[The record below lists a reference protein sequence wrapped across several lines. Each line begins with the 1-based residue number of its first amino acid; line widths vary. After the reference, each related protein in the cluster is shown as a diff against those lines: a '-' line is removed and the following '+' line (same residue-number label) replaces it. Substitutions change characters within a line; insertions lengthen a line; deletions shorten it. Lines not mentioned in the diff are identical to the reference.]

1 MFSKSNVLV
10 LSMLESSDWNSNQDE
25 SPAPAVMTA
34 LLGVASAVLFMTGLL
49 VSESFGEFALDI
61 DLKPFFLPYLLI
73 ALSRY
78 GIPTLSVGLGGA
90 IGEGILDVFEGYELD
105 DPIGFL
111 GYVLG
116 FTAFGWYLKS
126 VADDPRAP
134 LSLTVGAVLGAF
146 VQAVFEGIAFFIF
159 EASAD
164 PLNAVLSVAG
174 NTVAHGVVLGA
185 VPLVI
190 ILPYIRERAGSQ
202 MPVQK

>member
-1 MFSKSNVLV
+1 
-10 LSMLESSDWNSNQDE
+10 
-25 SPAPAVMTA
+25 MTA
-34 LLGVASAVLFMTGLL
+34 LLGVASAVLFITGLL

-78 GIPTLSVGLGGA
+78 GIPTLSVSLGGA
-90 IGEGILDVFEGYELD
+90 IGEGILDVFEDYELD

-116 FTAFGWYLKS
+116 FTAFGWYLRS

-134 LSLTVGAVLGAF
+134 CRCGRRSARCVRPSGLRGYRFLYFRGDCGPAQGGA
-146 VQAVFEGIAFFIF
+146 QRRWQHRH
-159 EASAD
+159 
-164 PLNAVLSVAG
+164 PRRRP
-174 NTVAHGVVLGA
+174 HA

-190 ILPYIRERAGSQ
+190 ILPYVRERAESL
-202 MPVQK
+202 MLVQK

>member
-1 MFSKSNVLV
+1 MVR
-10 LSMLESSDWNSNQDE
+10 SSDVEPEQDE

-34 LLGVASAVLFMTGLL
+34 LLGVASAVLFMIGLL
-49 VSESFGEFALDI
+49 LSESFGEFALDI

-111 GYVLG
+111 GYALG

-146 VQAVFEGIAFFIF
+146 VQAVFEGIAFLVF

-164 PLNAVLSVAG
+164 PLNAVFSVAG
-174 NTVAHGVVLGA
+174 NTITHGVLLGA
-185 VPLVI
+185 VPLGL
-190 ILPYIRERAGSQ
+190 ILPRAHERTG
-202 MPVQK
+202 V